1 MASAQI
7 LSHEVTGLR
16 RDFYAPKDVCETMG
30 HKHSLIVTARPPAEL
45 DCMGRMVQLTDFCQ
59 KIEKSGL
66 SLLRGRLDPLTDQVI
81 CEYGDGL
88 VFSMRCHS
96 GNSKYC
102 EDAQSGCKGIQD
114 VFAKGLRVSHAALL
128 PDGGDH
134 RLNCYFSHA
143 YLNDEVQKIIPP
155 LSEVESL

>member
-1 MASAQI
+1 
-7 LSHEVTGLR
+7 
-16 RDFYAPKDVCETMG
+16 MG
-30 HKHSLIVTARPPAEL
+30 HKHSLFITSKPPASL
-45 DCMGRMVQLTDFCQ
+45 DCMGRSVVLTDFCD
-59 KIEKSGL
+59 KIKKEGL
-66 SLLRGRLDPLTDQVI
+66 SLLRGRLDPLTNQVV

-102 EDAQSGCKGIQD
+102 ESAQLGCAGIQD
-114 VFAKGLRVSHAALL
+114 VFAKGLKVSHSALL

-134 RLNCYFSHA
+134 RLNCYFTHS
-143 YLNDEVQKIIPP
+143 YQEQDVQKILPP